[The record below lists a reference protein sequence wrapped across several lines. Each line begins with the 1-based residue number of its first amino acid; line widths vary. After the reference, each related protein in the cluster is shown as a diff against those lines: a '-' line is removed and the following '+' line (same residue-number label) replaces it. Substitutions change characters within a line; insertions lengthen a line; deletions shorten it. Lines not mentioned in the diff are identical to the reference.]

1 MNVQTHQA
9 PDHRKTVAEQFGPHA
24 AAYVESPVHARGA
37 DLEQLAELAQGLPAT
52 ARALDL
58 GCGGGHAAF
67 HIAPHIG
74 QVVAYDMSVEMLNA
88 VARTAA
94 AKNLGNIVSRQGVA
108 EKLPFPDA
116 SFDLVVSRFSAHHWD
131 DLGAGLREARRVL
144 KDGGH
149 AVFIDA
155 VAAPTPLCD
164 THFQA
169 IELLRDTSHVRDYST
184 TEWLDALAKAGFNA
198 GMTVPRRLRLDFR
211 SWIARMRTPD
221 LLAAAIRALQ
231 AAMPREVA
239 DYLELEPDGSFTIDT
254 LTIEAR
260 GR

>member
-1 MNVQTHQA
+1 MTTQ
-9 PDHRKTVAEQFGPHA
+9 DHATQVAMQFGPYA
-24 AAYVESPVHARGA
+24 AAYVTSPVHATGA
-37 DLEQLAELAQGLPAT
+37 DLEQLAELAQGMPGT
-52 ARALDL
+52 TKALDL

-67 HIAPHIG
+67 HVAPHVS

-94 AKNLGNIVSRQGVA
+94 EKGLSNIVTRQGVA

-116 SFDLVVSRFSAHHWD
+116 SFDLVVSRFSAHHWN
-131 DLGAGLREARRVL
+131 DLEAGLREARRVL
-144 KDGGH
+144 RDGGQ

-155 VAAPTPLCD
+155 VAAASPLCD
-164 THFQA
+164 TNFQA
-169 IELLRDTSHVRDYST
+169 IELLRDTSHVRDYSAA
-184 TEWLDALAKAGFNA
+184 EWLAALGRAGFTT
-198 GMTVPRRLRLDFR
+198 GITVPRRLRLDFE

-221 LLAAAIRALQ
+221 LLAGAIRALQ

-239 DYLELEPDGSFTIDT
+239 DYLELEDDGSFTIDT

-260 GR
+260 T